1 MNELFAPPESGL
13 LISYLRVSLEDE
25 NTGESESI
33 SNQRDLIGCYL
44 KQHPEFT
51 AYKVMEV
58 VDDGHSGTNFDRPG
72 IKRVLE
78 LVRQRKVAAIL
89 VKDLSRFGRNYKE
102 VGSYLEQVFPFL
114 GVRFISV
121 NDGYDSNEYIG
132 STGGLDIACKAL
144 VHDLYSRDISRKV
157 KSSRYARL
165 RRGDYF
171 CSVAPYGYVKSSEDK
186 HRLVIDPPAAKVVR
200 RIFDMTLAGFC
211 TTEIARTLNLED
223 VPSPLIYMRQKYPGK
238 KIAALEDGFWN
249 NFVVLSILYEERY
262 TGKAISGMRP
272 NLRVGSKQRRKTKRE
287 DWIIVPDCFEAIVSE
302 NEFQEARRCIDHLEK
317 RKMTAPPHLF
327 YKKLHCA
334 GCGRAMRRS
343 NTTVRYFYCNT
354 RKFRDSPNCM
364 EGRLMEQD
372 LIDAVLLAI
381 RQQARIVVDTGQLIQ
396 QAKKNRGTRVS
407 ILEQQIRALEK
418 RIKASNRSRIE
429 LFEHLNDGV
438 ISTEQYKTRRD
449 HLSRQIQELEAQ
461 NRQLTEQ
468 MRELLGNATEN
479 GFVWL
484 FRPCEQVESLTQEIV
499 DALIRSIRIYR
510 ADQIEIQWKYL
521 DDYKKCLD
529 LLKDQTDRKAV

>member
-1 MNELFAPPESGL
+1 MPANPVPTVAPIKEVTDMTGATKQITALYCRLSQ
-13 LISYLRVSLEDE
+13 EDE
-25 NTGESESI
+25 RSGESLSI
-33 SNQRDLIGCYL
+33 ENQKSILLQYARE
-44 KQHPEFT
+44 QHFT
-51 AYKVMEV
+51 NPVFF
-58 VDDGHSGTNFDRPG
+58 VDDGYSGTNFDRPG

-249 NFVVLSILYEERY
+249 LELV
-262 TGKAISGMRP
+262 AISTP
-272 NLRVGSKQRRKTKRE
+272 
-287 DWIIVPDCFEAIVSE
+287 
-302 NEFQEARRCIDHLEK
+302 K
-317 RKMTAPPHLF
+317 RKSS
-327 YKKLHCA
+327 
-334 GCGRAMRRS
+334 G
-343 NTTVRYFYCNT
+343 
-354 RKFRDSPNCM
+354 
-364 EGRLMEQD
+364 
-372 LIDAVLLAI
+372 
-381 RQQARIVVDTGQLIQ
+381 
-396 QAKKNRGTRVS
+396 
-407 ILEQQIRALEK
+407 
-418 RIKASNRSRIE
+418 
-429 LFEHLNDGV
+429 
-438 ISTEQYKTRRD
+438 
-449 HLSRQIQELEAQ
+449 
-461 NRQLTEQ
+461 
-468 MRELLGNATEN
+468 
-479 GFVWL
+479 
-484 FRPCEQVESLTQEIV
+484 
-499 DALIRSIRIYR
+499 
-510 ADQIEIQWKYL
+510 
-521 DDYKKCLD
+521 
-529 LLKDQTDRKAV
+529 